1 MVLRA
6 LARPLMASAFLTRGV
21 ESWQHP
27 GSRIPTA
34 ERVVE
39 ALPLPARGSGVAALV
54 RDPEVLVRA
63 NGAVMAGA
71 AALFALGTAPR
82 LTSAALG
89 VTMLPGAVFGHPFWR
104 ESDPAVRAIERQRFF
119 TDLTL
124 VGAAALAALQPTH
137 HRP

>member
-34 ERVVE
+34 ERVVD
-39 ALPLPARGSGVAALV
+39 ALPLTARGNSAAALV

-71 AALFALGTAPR
+71 AALFGCYKLGCFNR
-82 LTSAALG
+82 SASQ
-89 VTMLPGAVFGHPFWR
+89 PGN
-104 ESDPAVRAIERQRFF
+104 
-119 TDLTL
+119 
-124 VGAAALAALQPTH
+124 AAQSGSQF
-137 HRP
+137 R